1 MNDVTNKSTHGRA
14 RRVLSQTL
22 ETRLANPETTDAVP
36 VSDFYEITESLAG
49 RARHGGG
56 RPDLHGDQARPGLQ
70 QVLGR
75 GRFVNAPA
83 SIPTFENLI
92 PRAEAIMRHTFAN
105 APIAV
110 RYALEAV
117 NGGMQTSQAQD
128 LLLEAA
134 LFGVRAATEDK
145 AEGTTAFLAKRAPDF
160 QGR

>member
-1 MNDVTNKSTHGRA
+1 
-14 RRVLSQTL
+14 
-22 ETRLANPETTDAVP
+22 
-36 VSDFYEITESLAG
+36 
-49 RARHGGG
+49 
-56 RPDLHGDQARPGLQ
+56 
-70 QVLGR
+70 
-75 GRFVNAPA
+75 VNAPA